1 MGLERRRS
9 ESERTVVAVGLTGSI
24 GAGKS
29 TALSMFSDLG
39 LEAISADEIVHELY
53 QRPGFI
59 SVVVDHFGQGILS
72 SDGSIERVCL
82 AEAVRGKTA
91 ELRWLEQATH
101 PLVSEEITRR
111 IQAAAT
117 GSLIVCEVPLLFET
131 GFERLFDLVVTIEAA
146 PEVRRHR
153 SIHKFGLQ
161 QFGEFENLQA
171 SRERRVTGSDMVFV
185 NDGTLD
191 EMRDFVS
198 TVRDRARQMLAPRV
212 REGQS

>member
-39 LEAISADEIVHELY
+39 LEVMSADEIVHQLY
-53 QRPGFI
+53 QSPGFI
-59 SVVVDHFGQGILS
+59 SVIVDHFGQGILS
-72 SDGSIERVCL
+72 SGGSIERARL

-91 ELRWLEQATH
+91 ELRWLEEVTH
-101 PLVSEEITRR
+101 PLVSEEIVRR
-111 IQAAAT
+111 VEAAPA
-117 GSLIVCEVPLLFET
+117 GSLIVCEVPLMFDT
-131 GFERLFDLVVTIEAA
+131 GFERLFDLIVTIEAA

-153 SIHKFGLQ
+153 SIHKFGLE
-161 QFGEFENLQA
+161 QFGEFESLQA
-171 SRERRVTGSDMVFV
+171 SREKRVSGSDMVFV

-191 EMRDFVS
+191 EMRDFVG
-198 TVRDRARQMLAPRV
+198 TVRDRALQMLAPGV